1 MSRCAGIDSS
11 LRIAASSV
19 SPPRQKP
26 DPCHLAVA
34 PTADSTAPTESLFVP
49 NFMLP
54 ELDTEAFSPPPPPPP
69 RVGEAWSD
77 TAAESSR
84 ALGADAPSPSLAP
97 QPPAHSVT
105 SSASAR
111 AREPKHV
118 HLVLS
123 PRLSSQLTRP
133 VSNGAGPDRSCKA
146 AAPAEADG
154 KRAAARAEPMHTGR
168 HGRAAASELSEEE
181 PKRRRTVCCRLA
193 ALPPLKGALALPVAH
208 SQPLV
213 PRQL

>member
-1 MSRCAGIDSS
+1 
-11 LRIAASSV
+11 
-19 SPPRQKP
+19 
-26 DPCHLAVA
+26 
-34 PTADSTAPTESLFVP
+34 
-49 NFMLP
+49 MLP

-69 RVGEAWSD
+69 PVGEAWSV
-77 TAAESSR
+77 
-84 ALGADAPSPSLAP
+84 LGADAPSPSLPP
-97 QPPAHSVT
+97 QLPAHSVT

-146 AAPAEADG
+146 AAPAEADR

-181 PKRRRTVCCRLA
+181 PKRRRMVCRRLA
-193 ALPPLKGALALPVAH
+193 ALPPRPHGYTRTARHSRTASPASLASFEPAGPARTLTHSPPQRRVAARRRTKQRFALLCDRMPTGGLP
-208 SQPLV
+208 
-213 PRQL
+213 PRSIPRCCCCCTS